1 MLGGMQISAQT
12 RAYLAAFSDRRRA
25 ASGEVPLET
34 KTAAPPRTLDTLP
47 KLLLYQA
54 RVRGDR
60 PALRE
65 KALGIWQTW
74 TWRSYADEARAM
86 AAALRE
92 SGLGRGQH

>member
-1 MLGGMQISAQT
+1 MDISAPT
-12 RAYLAAFSDRRRA
+12 RAYLATFSGRRRG
-25 ASGEVPLET
+25 ASGEVPVET
-34 KTAAPPRTLDTLP
+34 RVSAQPGTLDTLP

-54 RVRGDR
+54 RGRGDR

-74 TWRSYADEARAM
+74 TWRFYADEALAM

-92 SGLGRGQH
+92 RGLGRGQHIAI